1 MLQKNE
7 DISCGLSPII
17 LFVYNRPE
25 HTRLTVEAL
34 QNNTLAKDSKL
45 FIYSDAAKSKNSE
58 LEVSN
63 VREYIKNIDGFK
75 SIRIIEREKNFG
87 LANSI
92 IDGVGKVI
100 NKYGKVIVLE
110 DDIVTSPNFLQFMN
124 NALDFYSDNKSIMS
138 ISGYMYPCE
147 IPYSY
152 KKDILLFNRF
162 SSWGWGMWSDR
173 WNLIN
178 FDITENDKIFHDKN
192 LQKQFNVGGED
203 LYNML
208 LLQLQGKINSWAI
221 RTALASALNNKVTVY
236 PVKSLVKNIGFDN
249 SGVHCGET
257 HTYDTALD
265 SMFLPEVS
273 NVSIDDNIVKIIRKK
288 FAPTKLHKIKS
299 FIRKI
304 IK

>member
-1 MLQKNE
+1 MIQNNNLYVYA
-7 DISCGLSPII
+7 PIV
-17 LFVYNRPE
+17 LFVYNRPN
-25 HTRLTVEAL
+25 HTKQVLEAL
-34 QNNTLAKDSKL
+34 LANELAHQSEI
-45 FIYSDAAKSKNSE
+45 FIYSDAPKSQNDE
-58 LEVSN
+58 INVVEV
-63 VREYIKNIDGFK
+63 RKYIKKISGFK
-75 SIRIIEREKNFG
+75 NITIIEREKNFG

-152 KKDILLFNRF
+152 KKNILLFNRF

-221 RTALASALNNKVTVY
+221 RTALTSALNNKVTVY

-249 SGVHCGET
+249 SGVHCGVL
-257 HTYDTALD
+257 HTYDTVLEDA
-265 SMFLPEVS
+265 FLPEVS

-288 FAPTKLHKIKS
+288 FAPTKLQKIKS
-299 FIRKI
+299 LIRKI

>member
-1 MLQKNE
+1 MAYTNNILA
-7 DISCGLSPII
+7 PIV
-17 LFVYNRPE
+17 LFVYNRPD
-25 HTRLTVEAL
+25 HTKFTVEAL
-34 QNNTLAKDSKL
+34 QKNTLAKDSEL
-45 FIYSDAAKSKNSE
+45 FIYSDAAKSKISE
-58 LEVSN
+58 QEVNN
-63 VREYIKNIDGFK
+63 VRKYIKNIDGFK

-92 IDGVGKVI
+92 IDGVTKII
-100 NKYGKVIVLE
+100 NEYGKIIVLE
-110 DDIVTSPNFLQFMN
+110 DDIVTSQNFLQFMN

-147 IPYSY
+147 ISHSY

-162 SSWGWGMWSDR
+162 SSWGWGMWNDR

-178 FDITENDKIFHDKN
+178 FDIAANDKIFHDKN
-192 LQKQFNVGGED
+192 LQKKFNVGGED

-221 RTALASALNNKVTVY
+221 RTALTSALNDKVTVY
-236 PVKSLVKNIGFDN
+236 PIKSLVKNIGFDN

-257 HTYDTALD
+257 HAYDTVLD
-265 SMFLPEVS
+265 SAFLPEVS
-273 NVSIDDNIVKIIRKK
+273 DVSVDDNIVKIIRKK
-288 FAPTKLHKIKS
+288 FSPTKLQKIKS
-299 FIRKI
+299 LIRKI

>member
-1 MLQKNE
+1 MSTHDIQKN
-7 DISCGLSPII
+7 ILAPII
-17 LFVYNRPE
+17 LFVYNRLD
-25 HTRLTVEAL
+25 HTKFTIEAL
-34 QNNTLAKDSKL
+34 QKNTLAKDSEL
-45 FIYSDAAKSKNSE
+45 FIYSDAAKSKDSE
-58 LEVSN
+58 QEVSN

-92 IDGVGKVI
+92 IDGVDKVI
-100 NKYGKVIVLE
+100 NKYGKAIVLE
-110 DDIVTSPNFLQFMN
+110 DDIVTSPKFLQFMN
-124 NALDFYSDNKSIMS
+124 NALEFYSDNKGIMS

-221 RTALASALNNKVTVY
+221 RTALTSALHNMVTVY
-236 PVKSLVKNIGFDN
+236 PIKSLVKNIGFDN

-257 HTYDTALD
+257 HVYDIVLD

-288 FAPTKLHKIKS
+288 IAPTKLQKIKS

>member
-34 QNNTLAKDSKL
+34 QNNTLAKDSEL

-58 LEVSN
+58 LEVNN

-75 SIRIIEREKNFG
+75 SIRIIEREKNLG

-236 PVKSLVKNIGFDN
+236 PVKSLAKNIGFDN

-257 HTYDTALD
+257 HAYDTALD

-273 NVSIDDNIVKIIRKK
+273 DVSIDDNIVKIIRKN
-288 FAPTKLHKIKS
+288 FAPTKLQKIKS
-299 FIRKI
+299 LIRKI
-304 IK
+304 VK

>member
-1 MLQKNE
+1 MIQNNNLYVYA
-7 DISCGLSPII
+7 PIV
-17 LFVYNRPE
+17 LFVYNRPN
-25 HTRLTVEAL
+25 HTKQVLEAL
-34 QNNTLAKDSKL
+34 LANELAHQSEI
-45 FIYSDAAKSKNSE
+45 FIYSDAPKSQNDE
-58 LEVSN
+58 INVVEV
-63 VREYIKNIDGFK
+63 RKYIKKISGFK
-75 SIRIIEREKNFG
+75 NITIIEREKNFG

-221 RTALASALNNKVTVY
+221 RTALASALHNMVTVY
-236 PVKSLVKNIGFDN
+236 PINSLVKNIGFDN
-249 SGVHCGET
+249 SGIHCGET
-257 HTYDTALD
+257 HVYDIVLD
-265 SMFLPEVS
+265 NMFLPEVS
-273 NVSIDDNIVKIIRKK
+273 NVSIDDNIGKIIRKK
-288 FAPTKLHKIKS
+288 LKS
-299 FIRKI
+299 LCL
-304 IK
+304 

>member
-1 MLQKNE
+1 MAYTNNILA
-7 DISCGLSPII
+7 PIV

-34 QNNTLAKDSKL
+34 QKNILAKDSEL
-45 FIYSDAAKSKNSE
+45 FIYSDASKNKNSE
-58 LEVSN
+58 QEVN
-63 VREYIKNIDGFK
+63 KVREYIKNIEGFK
-75 SIRIIEREKNFG
+75 SIRITEREKNFG

-92 IDGVGKVI
+92 IDGIGKVI
-100 NKYGKVIVLE
+100 NEYGKAIVLE
-110 DDIVTSPNFLQFMN
+110 DDIITSPNFLQFMN
-124 NALDFYSDNKSIMS
+124 NALDFYSYNKSIMS
-138 ISGYMYPCE
+138 ISGYMYPCK
-147 IPYSY
+147 ISDSY

-221 RTALASALNNKVTVY
+221 RTALASALHNKVTVY
-236 PVKSLVKNIGFDN
+236 PIKSLVKNIGFDN

-257 HTYDTALD
+257 HAYDTVLD
-265 SMFLPEVS
+265 STFLPEISDVS
-273 NVSIDDNIVKIIRKK
+273 VDDSIVKIIRKK
-288 FAPTKLHKIKS
+288 FSPTKLQKIKS
-299 FIRKI
+299 LIRKI

>member
-1 MLQKNE
+1 MTHTNNILA
-7 DISCGLSPII
+7 PIV
-17 LFVYNRPE
+17 LFVYNRPD
-25 HTRLTVEAL
+25 HTKFTVEAL
-34 QNNTLAKDSKL
+34 QKNTLAKDSEL
-45 FIYSDAAKSKNSE
+45 FIYSDAAKSKISE
-58 LEVSN
+58 QEVNN
-63 VREYIKNIDGFK
+63 VRKYIKNIDGFK

-92 IDGVGKVI
+92 IDGVTKIV
-100 NKYGKVIVLE
+100 NEYGKIIVLE
-110 DDIVTSPNFLQFMN
+110 DDIVTSQNFLQFMN

-138 ISGYMYPCE
+138 ISGYMYPCK
-147 IPYSY
+147 ISPSY

-178 FDITENDKIFHDKN
+178 FNITANDKIFYDRN
-192 LQKQFNVGGED
+192 LQRKFNLGGED
-203 LYNML
+203 LYDML

-221 RTALASALNNKVTVY
+221 RTALSSALNDKITVY
-236 PVKSLVKNIGFDN
+236 PIKSLVQNVGFDN

-257 HTYDTALD
+257 HIFDTILD
-265 SMFLPEVS
+265 DSFLPNIS
-273 NVSIDDNIVKIIRKK
+273 NVGIDSNIIKIIRKQ
-288 FAPTKLHKIKS
+288 FRPTVLQKIKS

>member
-1 MLQKNE
+1 MIQNNNLYVYA
-7 DISCGLSPII
+7 PIV

-34 QNNTLAKDSKL
+34 QKNTLAKDSEL
-45 FIYSDAAKSKNSE
+45 FIYSDAAKSKNDE
-58 LEVSN
+58 IKVEE
-63 VREYIKNIDGFK
+63 VREYIKKIIGFK
-75 SIRIIEREKNFG
+75 QVVIIERERNFG

-100 NKYGKVIVLE
+100 NKYSKAIVLE
-110 DDIVTSPNFLQFMN
+110 DDIVTSQNFLQFMN

-138 ISGYMYPCE
+138 ISGYMYPCK
-147 IPYSY
+147 ISLSY

-178 FDITENDKIFHDKN
+178 FDIAASDKIFHDKN
-192 LQKQFNVGGED
+192 LQKKFNVGGED

-257 HTYDTALD
+257 HIFDTILD
-265 SMFLPEVS
+265 DSFLPNIS
-273 NVSIDDNIVKIIRKK
+273 NVGIDSNIIKIIRKQ
-288 FAPTKLHKIKS
+288 FRPTILQKIKS

>member
-1 MLQKNE
+1 MIQNNNLYVYA
-7 DISCGLSPII
+7 PIV
-17 LFVYNRPE
+17 LFVYNRPD
-25 HTRLTVEAL
+25 HTKQTLEAL
-34 QNNTLAKDSKL
+34 LANKLADQSEL
-45 FIYSDAAKSKNSE
+45 FIYSDAAKSKNDE
-58 LEVSN
+58 IKVEEA
-63 VREYIKNIDGFK
+63 REYIKKISGFK
-75 SIRIIEREKNFG
+75 NVTIIEREKNFG

-100 NKYGKVIVLE
+100 NKYSKAIVLE

-138 ISGYMYPCE
+138 ISGYMYPCK
-147 IPYSY
+147 IYHSY

-178 FDITENDKIFHDKN
+178 FDISANDKIFHDKN
-192 LQKQFNVGGED
+192 LQKKFNVGGED

-221 RTALASALNNKVTVY
+221 RTALTSALNDKVTVY
-236 PVKSLVKNIGFDN
+236 PIKSLVKNIGFDN

-257 HTYDTALD
+257 HAYDTVLD
-265 SMFLPEVS
+265 SVFLPEVS
-273 NVSIDDNIVKIIRKK
+273 DVSVDDNIVKIIRNK
-288 FAPTKLHKIKS
+288 FSPTKLQKLKS
-299 FIRKI
+299 LIRKI

>member
-1 MLQKNE
+1 MSTHDIQKN
-7 DISCGLSPII
+7 ILAPII
-17 LFVYNRPE
+17 LFVYNRLD
-25 HTRLTVEAL
+25 HTKFTIEAL
-34 QNNTLAKDSKL
+34 QKNTLAKDSEL
-45 FIYSDAAKSKNSE
+45 FIYSDAAKSKDSE
-58 LEVSN
+58 QEVSN

-92 IDGVGKVI
+92 IDGVDKVI
-100 NKYGKVIVLE
+100 NKYGKAIVLE
-110 DDIVTSPNFLQFMN
+110 DDIVTSPKFLQFMN
-124 NALDFYSDNKSIMS
+124 NALEFYSDNKGIMS

-192 LQKQFNVGGED
+192 LQKQFNIGGED

-221 RTALASALNNKVTVY
+221 RTALTSAVNDKVTVY

-249 SGVHCGET
+249 SGVHCGVS
-257 HTYDTALD
+257 HAYDTVLEDA
-265 SMFLPEVS
+265 FLPEVS
-273 NVSIDDNIVKIIRKK
+273 NVTVDDNIVKTIRKK
-288 FAPTKLHKIKS
+288 FSPTKLQKIKS

-304 IK
+304 IQ

>member
-1 MLQKNE
+1 MIQNNNLYVYA
-7 DISCGLSPII
+7 PIV

-34 QNNTLAKDSKL
+34 QKNTLAKDSEL
-45 FIYSDAAKSKNSE
+45 FIYSDAAKSKNDE
-58 LEVSN
+58 IKVEE
-63 VREYIKNIDGFK
+63 VREYIKKISGFK
-75 SIRIIEREKNFG
+75 QVVIIERERNFG

-100 NKYGKVIVLE
+100 NKYSKAIVLE
-110 DDIVTSPNFLQFMN
+110 DDIVTSQNFLQFMN

-138 ISGYMYPCE
+138 ISGYMYPCK
-147 IPYSY
+147 ISHSY

-178 FDITENDKIFHDKN
+178 FDIAANDKIFHDKN
-192 LQKQFNVGGED
+192 LQKKFNVGGED

-221 RTALASALNNKVTVY
+221 RTALTSALNDKVTVY
-236 PVKSLVKNIGFDN
+236 PIKSLVKNIGFDN

-257 HTYDTALD
+257 HVYDTVLD
-265 SMFLPEVS
+265 SAFLPEVS
-273 NVSIDDNIVKIIRKK
+273 DVSVDDNIVKIIRKK
-288 FAPTKLHKIKS
+288 FSPTKLQKIKS
-299 FIRKI
+299 LIRKI

>member
-1 MLQKNE
+1 MVYTNNILA
-7 DISCGLSPII
+7 PII

-34 QNNTLAKDSKL
+34 QNNTLAKDSEL
-45 FIYSDAAKSKNSE
+45 FIYSDAAKSKKDE
-58 LEVSN
+58 IKVEE
-63 VREYIKNIDGFK
+63 VREYIKKISGFK
-75 SIRIIEREKNFG
+75 NVTIVEREKNFG

-110 DDIVTSPNFLQFMN
+110 DDIVTNPNFLQFMN
-124 NALDFYSDNKSIMS
+124 NAIDFYSDNKSIMS

-192 LQKQFNVGGED
+192 LQKQFNIGGED

-221 RTALASALNNKVTVY
+221 RTALTSALNNKVTVY
-236 PVKSLVKNIGFDN
+236 PIKSLVRNIGFDN

-257 HTYDTALD
+257 HTYDTVLD
-265 SMFLPEVS
+265 STFLPEISDVS
-273 NVSIDDNIVKIIRKK
+273 VDDSIVKIIRKK
-288 FAPTKLHKIKS
+288 FSPTKLQKIKS
-299 FIRKI
+299 LIRKI

>member
-34 QNNTLAKDSKL
+34 QNNPLAKDSEL

-58 LEVSN
+58 LEVNN

-221 RTALASALNNKVTVY
+221 RTALTSALNNKVTVY
-236 PVKSLVKNIGFDN
+236 PAKSLVKNIGFDN
-249 SGVHCGET
+249 SGVHCGVL
-257 HTYDTALD
+257 HTYDTVLEDA
-265 SMFLPEVS
+265 FLPELS

-288 FAPTKLHKIKS
+288 FAPTKLQKIKS
-299 FIRKI
+299 LIRKI

>member
-1 MLQKNE
+1 
-7 DISCGLSPII
+7 
-17 LFVYNRPE
+17 
-25 HTRLTVEAL
+25 
-34 QNNTLAKDSKL
+34 
-45 FIYSDAAKSKNSE
+45 
-58 LEVSN
+58 
-63 VREYIKNIDGFK
+63 
-75 SIRIIEREKNFG
+75 
-87 LANSI
+87 
-92 IDGVGKVI
+92 
-100 NKYGKVIVLE
+100 
-110 DDIVTSPNFLQFMN
+110 MN

-221 RTALASALNNKVTVY
+221 RTALASALHNMVTVY
-236 PVKSLVKNIGFDN
+236 PINSLVKNIGFDN
-249 SGVHCGET
+249 SGIHCGET
-257 HTYDTALD
+257 HVYDIVLD
-265 SMFLPEVS
+265 NMFLPEVS

-288 FAPTKLHKIKS
+288 FAPTKLQKIKS

>member
-1 MLQKNE
+1 MIQNNNLYVYA
-7 DISCGLSPII
+7 PIV
-17 LFVYNRPE
+17 LFVYNRPN
-25 HTRLTVEAL
+25 HTKKVLEAL
-34 QNNTLAKDSKL
+34 LANELAHQSEI
-45 FIYSDAAKSKNSE
+45 FIYSDAPKSQNDE
-58 LEVSN
+58 INVVEV
-63 VREYIKNIDGFK
+63 RKYIKKISGFK
-75 SIRIIEREKNFG
+75 NITIIEREKNFG

-100 NKYGKVIVLE
+100 NEYGKTIVLE
-110 DDIVTSPNFLQFMN
+110 DDIITSPNFLQFMN

-162 SSWGWGMWSDR
+162 SSWGWGMWSNR

-221 RTALASALNNKVTVY
+221 RTALASALHNKVTVY
-236 PVKSLVKNIGFDN
+236 PIKSLVKNIGFDN

-257 HTYDTALD
+257 HVYDIVLD

-288 FAPTKLHKIKS
+288 FSPTKLQKIKS

>member
-1 MLQKNE
+1 MAYTNNILA
-7 DISCGLSPII
+7 PIV
-17 LFVYNRPE
+17 LFVYNRPD
-25 HTRLTVEAL
+25 HTKFTVEAL
-34 QNNTLAKDSKL
+34 QKNTLAKDSEL
-45 FIYSDAAKSKNSE
+45 FIYSDAAKSKNDE
-58 LEVSN
+58 IKVEE
-63 VREYIKNIDGFK
+63 VREYIKKIIGFK
-75 SIRIIEREKNFG
+75 QVVIIERERNFG

-100 NKYGKVIVLE
+100 NKYSKAIVLE
-110 DDIVTSPNFLQFMN
+110 DDIVTSQNFLQFMN

-138 ISGYMYPCE
+138 ISGYMYPCK
-147 IPYSY
+147 ISLSY

-178 FDITENDKIFHDKN
+178 FDIAASDKIFHDKN
-192 LQKQFNVGGED
+192 LQKKFNVGGED

-221 RTALASALNNKVTVY
+221 RTALTSALNDKVTVY
-236 PVKSLVKNIGFDN
+236 PIKSLVKNIGFDN

-257 HTYDTALD
+257 HIFDTILD
-265 SMFLPEVS
+265 DSFLPNIS
-273 NVSIDDNIVKIIRKK
+273 NVGIDSNIIKIIRKQ
-288 FAPTKLHKIKS
+288 FRPTILQKIKS

>member
-1 MLQKNE
+1 MIQNNNLYVYA
-7 DISCGLSPII
+7 PIV

-34 QNNTLAKDSKL
+34 QKNTLAKDSEL
-45 FIYSDAAKSKNSE
+45 FIYSDAAKSKNDE
-58 LEVSN
+58 IKVEE
-63 VREYIKNIDGFK
+63 VREYIKKIIGFK
-75 SIRIIEREKNFG
+75 QVVIIERERNFG

-100 NKYGKVIVLE
+100 NKYSKAIVLE
-110 DDIVTSPNFLQFMN
+110 DDIVTSQNFLQFMN

-138 ISGYMYPCE
+138 ISGYMYPCK
-147 IPYSY
+147 ISLSY

-178 FDITENDKIFHDKN
+178 FDIAASDKIFHDKN
-192 LQKQFNVGGED
+192 LQKKFNVGGED

-221 RTALASALNNKVTVY
+221 RTALTSALNDKVTVY
-236 PVKSLVKNIGFDN
+236 PIKSLVKNIGFDN

-257 HTYDTALD
+257 HIFDTILD
-265 SMFLPEVS
+265 DSFLPNIS
-273 NVSIDDNIVKIIRKK
+273 NVGIDSNIIKIIRKQ
-288 FAPTKLHKIKS
+288 FRPTILQKIKS